1 MKKFWVKLLCF
12 LVPVKKYRKRLKN
25 LLMDKLGGEAASA
38 LHPRAKGNVLV
49 SYMKDSLLLKDNDI
63 RLKYH
68 TNRWENREIARIF
81 YALGYNVDCI
91 DFNAGFRPGRQYD
104 IMFDIVGRFDEFEK
118 FLKPGALKMLH
129 LTGSYGCYNN
139 SRERER
145 LAYLER
151 RRGIRLSPERVS
163 CEDGDGR
170 LEVADVCSLVGN
182 DYTLNTFPKRFHSKI
197 KLVNLTGSQ
206 LRRVKT
212 PGEYYPRER
221 EFLWMGGAGPVHKGL
236 DLLLEVFAR
245 HPEWTLNVMSKINKK
260 SKFYQFYKKELTA
273 FPNIHFH
280 GLVMPS
286 SEKFDQIVS
295 RCFAYINPSCA
306 EATSTATVTAL
317 SVGLFPIISYDNGF
331 TLPEGCGMYLDKCS
345 VEEIEEAIGRLWLK
359 NPEEVRREIRKIHQ
373 MTLKNFSRENFC
385 RNMQKY
391 LAEQI
396 KIHFDA
402 KAKSAPRSENK
413 QGKDNE
419 KQ

>member
-1 MKKFWVKLLCF
+1 MKKIWVKLVCF
-12 LVPVKKYRKRLKN
+12 FVPIKKYRKRLKSF
-25 LLMDKLGGEAASA
+25 LKDRLGGEAASMR
-38 LHPRAKGNVLV
+38 HPQAKGNVLV
-49 SYMKDSLLLKDNDI
+49 SYMKDSLLLEDDDT

-81 YALGYNVDCI
+81 YDFGYNVDCI
-91 DFNAGFRPGRQYD
+91 DFNVAFRPKCQYD
-104 IMFDIVGRFDEFEK
+104 IMFDIGGRFDEFEK
-118 FLKPGALKMLH
+118 FLKPGAIKMLH

-139 SRERER
+139 ARERER
-145 LAYLER
+145 MAYLER
-151 RRGIRLSPERVS
+151 RRGIRLPPERVS
-163 CEDGDGR
+163 NEDGDGR
-170 LEVADVCSLVGN
+170 LEAADVCSLVGN
-182 DYTLNTFPKRFHSKI
+182 DHTLNTFPKRFHSKI

-212 PGEYYPRER
+212 PSEYYPWER

-273 FPNIHFH
+273 LPNIRFH
-280 GLVMPS
+280 GLVMPC
-286 SEKFDQIVS
+286 SERFGQIVS

-331 TLPEGCGMYLDKCS
+331 TLPNGCGMYLDKCS

-359 NPEEVRREIRKIHQ
+359 NPEEVRCEIRKIHQ
-373 MTLKNFSRENFC
+373 MTLKNFSRENFR

-402 KAKSAPRSENK
+402 KAEPELRSENK
-413 QGKDNE
+413 QGKENE